1 MTDNITF
8 PDSAKWIKMA
18 DRLPRISDCSGYQYN
33 NVLAISISRYSNTSW
48 SYRCSLLYFH
58 DKQFCTDSN
67 GNYYQPHQLARYFD
81 YWAPMPEPPNDLE
94 LEANNQTE
102 ASKRKL
108 LEESKKSALNKLT
121 VDERMALLG
130 EYYDKF

>member
-1 MTDNITF
+1 
-8 PDSAKWIKMA
+8 
-18 DRLPRISDCSGYQYN
+18 
-33 NVLAISISRYSNTSW
+33 
-48 SYRCSLLYFH
+48 
-58 DKQFCTDSN
+58 
-67 GNYYQPHQLARYFD
+67 
-81 YWAPMPEPPNDLE
+81 MPEPPNDLE